1 MNAPNYARLKGPGDF
16 DAPAELEGFEAGKI
30 DERAQE
36 LASQYAEDEEKRQ
49 TAREWIDDTMDGD
62 WYSDVEAALIELHSK
77 PAADIAGS
85 DLLERFYRL
94 ARPIGEA
101 FENKIGEM
109 AREDAEAEFARFEAN
124 SPDGDA

>member
-1 MNAPNYARLKGPGDF
+1 MNAPNYARLRGPGDF
-16 DAPAELEGFEAGKI
+16 DAPAELEDDSGMDIE
-30 DERAQE
+30 DRTEE
-36 LASQYAEDEEKRQ
+36 LAQQYTKDEAKRQ
-49 TAREWIDDTMDGD
+49 TARDWIDGTMDGD
-62 WYSDVEAALIELHSK
+62 WYSNVEAALIDLHSK

-85 DLLERFYRL
+85 DLLERLYRL

-124 SPDGDA
+124 SPVGDA